1 MTEKSQVPAFSIEA
15 EMSTLGSMILSQKVA
30 EQLSKEMEADDF
42 FRPAHQTI
50 FTAICHVIK
59 TMQINLVT
67 LRTELLSRGVLGDV
81 GGMDYIMQ
89 LAEYVPGGSN
99 ANHFSEIVKDRKF
112 IRDSVKAAQDL
123 QLVSLSSDVEHNAG
137 RMDAWEK
144 SIADVRKSF
153 VRIGKEPKSLN
164 AVFKDMDAGICKAF
178 EGEGPKA
185 FKTGFPS
192 LDRVFRGFFPGRQ
205 YFLGGYS
212 KDGKT
217 AMLCE
222 LIFKSAKLAYEKE
235 YSIEKNMAEVEKR
248 QFDPSKVIGAPWVV
262 FTGEMSER
270 ELLARFIQSRT
281 GIDSNDILLGEI
293 NGEQYQEI
301 GDVMEE
307 FHRLP
312 IHVVERLGTI
322 EDIHR
327 ECMKISQ
334 KYGRL
339 AGFGVDYIQLMTS
352 AFKRDGVREFD
363 ALMYGF
369 KEIAKELNCSS
380 LLLSQL
386 NRDSKKSE
394 GPPVME
400 QMKGS
405 GGIEASADVV
415 MMLHRPNRGENVSRE
430 NATCY
435 VRKNRFGPEGFA
447 SLHFVPSR
455 VLWKETNESL

>member
-164 AVFKDMDAGICKAF
+164 AVFKD
-178 EGEGPKA
+178 
-185 FKTGFPS
+185 KTRIRERIF
-192 LDRVFRGFFPGRQ
+192 DR
-205 YFLGGYS
+205 
-212 KDGKT
+212 
-217 AMLCE
+217 
-222 LIFKSAKLAYEKE
+222 KE
-235 YSIEKNMAEVEKR
+235 H
-248 QFDPSKVIGAPWVV
+248 G
-262 FTGEMSER
+262 
-270 ELLARFIQSRT
+270 
-281 GIDSNDILLGEI
+281 
-293 NGEQYQEI
+293 
-301 GDVMEE
+301 
-307 FHRLP
+307 
-312 IHVVERLGTI
+312 
-322 EDIHR
+322 
-327 ECMKISQ
+327 
-334 KYGRL
+334 
-339 AGFGVDYIQLMTS
+339 
-352 AFKRDGVREFD
+352 
-363 ALMYGF
+363 
-369 KEIAKELNCSS
+369 
-380 LLLSQL
+380 
-386 NRDSKKSE
+386 
-394 GPPVME
+394 
-400 QMKGS
+400 
-405 GGIEASADVV
+405 
-415 MMLHRPNRGENVSRE
+415 
-430 NATCY
+430 
-435 VRKNRFGPEGFA
+435 
-447 SLHFVPSR
+447 
-455 VLWKETNESL
+455 